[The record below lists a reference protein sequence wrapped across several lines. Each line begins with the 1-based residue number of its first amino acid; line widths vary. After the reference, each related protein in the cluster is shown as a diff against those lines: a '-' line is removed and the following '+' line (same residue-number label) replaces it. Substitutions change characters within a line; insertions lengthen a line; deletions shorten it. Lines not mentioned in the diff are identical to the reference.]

1 MKNLVIAGA
10 VALAVSAVPVFTQT
24 AQTPPPAGQKP
35 ADQKA
40 TTAKNPD
47 ERFVMDAAHA
57 NMAEVELGKLATDK
71 ASKDDVKKFGQ
82 RMVDDHSKAADELK
96 SIAQTKNMTWPADL
110 DAKHKSVHDR
120 LTKLSG
126 DAFDRAYMQEMVEGH
141 RKVAAA
147 LRTESTSGKDP
158 EIKAWAA
165 KTMPTVQDHLKQAQ
179 DIARGVVGTTGTA
192 KPKP

>member
-10 VALAVSAVPVFTQT
+10 VALAVSVAPAY
-24 AQTPPPAGQKP
+24 AQTPRPADQKP

-40 TTAKNPD
+40 AAKNAD
-47 ERFVMDAAHA
+47 EHFVMDAAHA
-57 NMAEVELGKLATDK
+57 GMAEVELGKMATEK
-71 ASKDDVKKFGQ
+71 ASKDEVKKFGQ
-82 RMVDDHSKAADELK
+82 RMVDDHSKAGDELK
-96 SIAQTKNMTWPADL
+96 SIAQTKNIAWPTDL
-110 DAKHKSVHDR
+110 DAKHKAVRDR
-120 LTKLSG
+120 LMKLSG
-126 DAFDRAYMQEMVEGH
+126 DAFDRAYMQEMVDGH
-141 RKVAAA
+141 RKVVAA

-165 KTMPTVQDHLKQAQ
+165 KTLPTTQDHLKQAQ